1 MGDPGRLPADDPEL
15 EPQAASPGG
24 DGLTRVGHAQLGA
37 AEDVDELERAGRGH
51 RIGQRREGRH
61 AEHLALVGVDRHA
74 VVAVVDQRP
83 EDAVR
88 RPVRIGRGADDR
100 DPPGGPQDAFDAGVV
115 EDRDRAAALLEVEEG
130 RRSIALLAR
139 QVAASRSYGWPSA
152 AGGMLRPTT
161 PARMMIVTR

>member
-15 EPQAASPGG
+15 EPQAASPDGN
-24 DGLTRVGHAQLGA
+24 GLTRVGYAQVGP
-37 AEDVDELERAGRGH
+37 AEDVDELERAGRGN
-51 RIGQRREGRH
+51 RIGQRRKGGH
-61 AEHLALVGVDRHA
+61 AEHLAFPGVDRHT

-100 DPPGGPQDAFDAGVV
+100 DPPGGAQDAFDAGVV
-115 EDRDRAAALLEVEEG
+115 EDGDGARALLEVEEG
-130 RRSIALLAR
+130 RGSIALVAR
-139 QVAASRSYGWPSA
+139 QVAASRSYGCPSA